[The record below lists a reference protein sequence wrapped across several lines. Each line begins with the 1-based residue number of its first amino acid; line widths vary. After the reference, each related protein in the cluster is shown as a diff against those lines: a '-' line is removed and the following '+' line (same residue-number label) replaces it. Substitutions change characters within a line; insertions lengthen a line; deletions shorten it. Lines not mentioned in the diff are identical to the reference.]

1 MKNKNSKK
9 YYGQIV
15 TAWGL
20 MKRFCEREEQD
31 ESFWDDFA
39 DALKEPEISEMCA
52 TLFGLDLVYAVKRE
66 LERQGA
72 GK

>member
-1 MKNKNSKK
+1 MKNKKSRK
-9 YYGQIV
+9 YHDQIV
-15 TAWGL
+15 TAWNL
-20 MKRFCEREEQD
+20 MKRFCEREGHD
-31 ESFWDDFA
+31 ETFWDDFA
-39 DALKEPEISEMCA
+39 SALTEPQISDMCK